1 MIMRFKTIIGE
12 PNEFGLNLVD
22 PRINSSKHYQIGEY
36 AEDFSSVLLTD
47 ISEEDAPA
55 FRNYVGYIEDVEVVE
70 EEVSEEGDE

>member
-55 FRNYVGYIEDVEVVE
+55 FRNYVGYIEDVEEVVE
-70 EEVSEEGDE
+70 EESEEGDE